1 MIQRIL
7 LSIALGLSTAL
18 CAADSSPKKLLVVT
32 VTTGFRHSSIETA
45 EQVLAQLAQK
55 TGTFTLDFVHQPPGM
70 PKNPGKAP
78 VRDLKKDSDESFA
91 KKTADYSAA
100 LAAFNQANKTWN
112 ETVTAHLAQHMSAE
126 KLKQYDGYIFANTTG
141 DLPLPDK
148 DALINEV
155 ESGKAFIAMHSGGDT
170 YHRFSRYVQ
179 MLGGIFDGHPWH
191 EPVTMRVE
199 DSSHPAT
206 APWKGSKTF
215 EITDEIYQYKE
226 YNRAD
231 KHVLISLDPSN
242 ETTRA
247 RKKEKDGSE
256 KTFFQRGKRP
266 DNDYAVSW
274 LRQQG
279 KGRVFY
285 TSLGHREEVWQN
297 PVYQDHVIGGIHWA
311 LGLLPGEV
319 IPGRKAE

>member
-1 MIQRIL
+1 MIRNTLRTLIF
-7 LSIALGLSTAL
+7 TAL
-18 CAADSSPKKLLVVT
+18 SLASVHAAEPKKILVVT

-45 EQVLAQLAQK
+45 EQVLAQIAQR
-55 TGTFTLDFVHQPPGM
+55 TGAFTLDFVRQPEGM

-78 VRDLKKDSDESFA
+78 VRDPKKDTDESFS
-91 KKTADYSAA
+91 KKSADYSTA
-100 LAAFNQANKTWN
+100 LAAFNEANKTWN
-112 ETVTAHLAQHMSAE
+112 EKVTAHLAQHMSAA

-148 DALINEV
+148 DALINEI
-155 ESGKAFIAMHSGGDT
+155 ESGKGFMAMHSGGDT

-191 EPVTMRVE
+191 EPVTMRIE

-206 APWKGSKTF
+206 APWKEKTF

-247 RKKEKDGSE
+247 KKKDKEGKE
-256 KTFFQRGKRP
+256 QTFFQRGKRA

-297 PVYQDHVIGGIHWA
+297 PVYQDHLIGGIKWA